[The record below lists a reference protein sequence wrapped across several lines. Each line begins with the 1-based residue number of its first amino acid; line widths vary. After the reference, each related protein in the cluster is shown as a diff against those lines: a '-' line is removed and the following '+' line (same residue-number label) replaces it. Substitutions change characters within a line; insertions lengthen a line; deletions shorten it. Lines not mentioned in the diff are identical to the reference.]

1 MDFTTSGDRQPTRPR
16 RGQFSLRSL
25 LAGLTWVALILAIC
39 LNYQHA
45 ATRQRQKLESLKS
58 AGLLE
63 RARLGWQPMPPAPV
77 RPDEL
82 QD

>member
-1 MDFTTSGDRQPTRPR
+1 MDFTTSSDQQTAKRR

-25 LAGLTWVALILAIC
+25 LAGLTWVALILAVC

-45 ATRQRQKLESLKS
+45 ATRQRQKLHSLKS

-63 RARLGWQPMPPAPV
+63 GARIGWQPMPPAAPTA
-77 RPDEL
+77 EE
-82 QD
+82 